1 MPQEKKDE
9 KDLTYGELQQLLI
22 DTYRDGHF
30 KTIQY
35 TEKLLQEYKR
45 QFAQVKDAK
54 LKKKYKA
61 RINGVENELQALRI
75 KTKKVLRDVQLLQK
89 NLDSLK

>member
-1 MPQEKKDE
+1 MEF
-9 KDLTYGELQQLLI
+9 QQLLI

-61 RINGVENELQALRI
+61 KINGVENELRALRI
-75 KTKKVLRDVQLLQK
+75 KTQKVLRDVQLLQK
-89 NLDSLK
+89 SLDSLK